1 MKKIAKML
9 LASSCLLVGTSLI
22 PSVNEGSVN
31 SVYAEEEYSYNDIFS
46 EDYPEDYD
54 VYVRNGWINRIV
66 NEIKNKYQTKEIETR
81 YISKDSKEEGVGIKF
96 DDPNI
101 KYAEDFGP
109 GYDFYVR
116 FSEKEDTGEEFIEI
130 LLYEKLNG
138 NHDLLYNLAL
148 ILDKDANEDD
158 FKRIPEDKSESGSFN
173 TSDTSEV
180 EVFYG
185 EDFKDLMGPG
195 TGVRMNLTS
204 KLDNSEIKDLSS
216 IDSDRLPDSIREKF
230 LEEQQEVTPVEP
242 EPEEEAFNPDS
253 YEIIAYEDIM
263 RDRSGKLGTKHTFYA
278 EVLQYFED
286 GDNAMAMLMRNG
298 DSDMI
303 YQAYFTSLPEN
314 RLVEGD
320 DVDVYGI
327 LTGLQG
333 YETVRGSEN
342 TTPVIFID
350 EILIKG
356 IDY

>member
-1 MKKIAKML
+1 MRCSSLNKIAKLL

-66 NEIKNKYQTKEIETR
+66 NEIKNKYQTKEVETL
-81 YISKDSKEEGVGIKF
+81 YIGKDSKNESVNILF

-101 KYAEDFGP
+101 KYAKDNESKYYFR
-109 GYDFYVR
+109 VA
-116 FSEKEDTGEEFIEI
+116 FSEKVDTGEEFIEI
-130 LLYEKLNG
+130 YLTDSLSS
-138 NHDLLYNLAL
+138 NHDLIYNLAL
-148 ILDKDANEDD
+148 ILDKDVNEDD
-158 FKRIPEDKSESGSFN
+158 FKQIPEDKSESGSFN
-173 TSDTSEV
+173 TSEV
-180 EVFYG
+180 EIFYG
-185 EDFKDLMGPG
+185 KGKPPER
-195 TGVRMNLTS
+195 GVRMNLTS
-204 KLDNSEIKDLSS
+204 KLDNSEIEDLSS
-216 IDSDRLPDSIREKF
+216 IDSDRLPDSIREQF
-230 LEEQQEVTPVEP
+230 LEEPQEVTPVEP

-286 GDNAMAMLMRNG
+286 GDNAMALLMRNG
-298 DSDMI
+298 DADMI

-320 DVDVYGI
+320 EVDVYGI
-327 LTGLQG
+327 LTGLEG

>member
-1 MKKIAKML
+1 MNKIAKML
-9 LASSCLLVGTSLI
+9 LAFSCLLVGTSLI

-54 VYVRNGWINRIV
+54 VYVRNGWINRII
-66 NEIKNKYQTKEIETR
+66 NEIKNKYKTKEIETR
-81 YISKDSKEEGVGIKF
+81 YISKDSKNESVIILF

-101 KYAEDFGP
+101 KYAEGNESISNFTLK
-109 GYDFYVR
+109 
-116 FSEKEDTGEEFIEI
+116 FSEKEDTGDEFIEI
-130 LLYEKLNG
+130 YLTDGLSS
-138 NHDLLYNLAL
+138 NHDLIYNLAL
-148 ILDKDANEDD
+148 ILDKDVNEDD
-158 FKRIPEDKSESGSFN
+158 FKQIPEDKSESGSFN
-173 TSDTSEV
+173 TSEV
-180 EVFYG
+180 EIFYG
-185 EDFKDLMGPG
+185 KGKAAY
-195 TGVRMNLTS
+195 TGIRMNLTS
-204 KLDNSEIKDLSS
+204 KLDNSEIKDLSE
-216 IDSDRLPDSIREKF
+216 IDKDRLPDSIREKF
-230 LEEQQEVTPVEP
+230 LEEQQEVTPVEPEP

-263 RDRSGKLGTKHTFYA
+263 RDRSGKIGTKHTFYA

-320 DVDVYGI
+320 EVDVYGI
-327 LTGLQG
+327 LMGLKG
-333 YETVRGSEN
+333 YETVRGNEN

>member
-1 MKKIAKML
+1 MNKIAKML
-9 LASSCLLVGTSLI
+9 LASASLLVGTSLI
-22 PSVNEGSVN
+22 PSVSEGSVN
-31 SVYAEEEYSYNDIFS
+31 SVYAQEEYAYNDIFS

-66 NEIKNKYQTKEIETR
+66 NEIKNKYQTKKIKTIR
-81 YISKDSKEEGVGIKF
+81 LDKDSKHEAVGIVF
-96 DDPNI
+96 EDPDIN
-101 KYAEDFGP
+101 YAWDSDFIAN
-109 GYDFYVR
+109 FR
-116 FSEKEDTGEEFIEI
+116 LAFFEKEDTGEEFIEI
-130 LLYEKLNG
+130 ALTNALNS
-138 NHDLLYNLAL
+138 NHDFLYNLAL
-148 ILDKDANEDD
+148 ILDKDVNEDD
-158 FKRIPEDKSESGSFN
+158 FKQILEDKSESGSF
-173 TSDTSEV
+173 DTSEI
-180 EVFYG
+180 EVFFG
-185 EDFKDLMGPG
+185 EIKDGG
-195 TGVRMNLTS
+195 TGIRMNLTS
-204 KLDNSEIKDLSS
+204 KLDNSEIKDLSN
-216 IDSDRLPDSIREKF
+216 IDSDRLPESIREEF
-230 LEEQQEVTPVEP
+230 LEEQQEITPVEP

-320 DVDVYGI
+320 EVDVYGI

-333 YETVRGSEN
+333 YETVRGNEN